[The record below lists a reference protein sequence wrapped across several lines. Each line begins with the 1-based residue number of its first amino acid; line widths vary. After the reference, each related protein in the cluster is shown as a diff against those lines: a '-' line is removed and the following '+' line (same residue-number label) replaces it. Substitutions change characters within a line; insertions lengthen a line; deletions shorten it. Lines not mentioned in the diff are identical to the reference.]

1 METPNFQVQEKAIVR
16 FTPTAAS
23 QTLIKHFI
31 SFPHCVC
38 CTWRSLSVWDC
49 FVNADAV
56 WWRWVILI
64 TFSRPVEYLW
74 DHQTPVSFIWHLSS
88 CFISVNGVFPLSIPA
103 AQRKKPEGYW
113 LLFTSQHHI
122 FFSPFTQS
130 LVRFSFFGAGTKF
143 LWSLGKSPKWGNNI
157 DVCLHTVVSVLPYR
171 GLGYTVF
178 WVKLSSR
185 NPFLHYAWQQTDIK
199 QHGGDWKRSYQASLL
214 FAFDGG
220 KKKRKTVDDLIKQL
234 VSFCMNLFIL

>member
-1 METPNFQVQEKAIVR
+1 METPNVQVQEKAIVR

-38 CTWRSLSVWDC
+38 CAWHSLSVWDC

-56 WWRWVILI
+56 WWSFFFFAARMRWVILV
-64 TFSRPVEYLW
+64 TFSRPIEYLW

-88 CFISVNGVFPLSIPA
+88 CFISVNGLFPLSIPA
-103 AQRKKPEGYW
+103 AQRKKPEGCW
-113 LLFTSQHHI
+113 LLFTSQPHI
-122 FFSPFTQS
+122 FFSPCTQS
-130 LVRFSFFGAGTKF
+130 LLRFSFSEQEQNSFGAWEKVLNEEIILMF
-143 LWSLGKSPKWGNNI
+143 VFI
-157 DVCLHTVVSVLPYR
+157 CISVLPYR

-185 NPFLHYAWQQTDIK
+185 NRFLYYAWQQTDIK
-199 QHGGDWKRSYQASLL
+199 QKCLSRGLKKIISS
-214 FAFDGG
+214 FA
-220 KKKRKTVDDLIKQL
+220 TVCIWRR
-234 VSFCMNLFIL
+234 